1 MVYNMANNYYYGK
14 SNTAPKVENTHLTLI
29 ENGAVVKPVK
39 YNKNGTVKK
48 TRCNKQTGK
57 SSEVYAFRTEEE
69 LKAVY
74 SVLDNRIESTT
85 NNEDRQIAYRNK
97 LLFVLGIHLGIRASD
112 LRTLRW
118 SFFFDNDGNF
128 KECYTI
134 QPKKQ
139 KKYNKFVT
147 LFFNDTTKKAIMN
160 YLSVY
165 PYKNVNDLLFKSR
178 EGTDSIKEAT
188 IWNIIDK
195 VAKEAGIKQ
204 NIGSHSLRKTF
215 GYWIWH
221 NAQDK
226 NKALVI
232 LMRIFGHSDTAT
244 TAKYIGI
251 TTDEISE
258 TFDSLSLDFG
268 CV

>member
-1 MVYNMANNYYYGK
+1 MYTNANYFNEK
-14 SNTAPKVENTHLTLI
+14 SSVAPKLTTSSLVLI
-29 ENGAVVKPVK
+29 DGGATKIVKL
-39 YNKNGTVKK
+39 NKDGTVKK
-48 TRCNKQTGK
+48 TRCNKQAGK
-57 SSEVYAFRTEEE
+57 SSEVFAFRSEEE
-69 LKAVY
+69 LKDVY
-74 SVLDNRIESTT
+74 SVLDKRIETAT
-85 NNEDRQIAYRNK
+85 NAEDRQIAYRNK
-97 LLFVLGIHLGIRASD
+97 LLFILGIHLGIRASD

-118 SFFFDNDGNF
+118 SFFFDTDGEF
-128 KECYTI
+128 RESYTI

-147 LFFNDTTKKAIMN
+147 LFFNDTTKKAVQN

-165 PYKNVNDLLFKSR
+165 PCDDMNALIFKSR

-221 NAQDK
+221 NAEDK

>member
-1 MVYNMANNYYYGK
+1 MYSTNYYGNGK
-14 SNTAPKVENTHLTLI
+14 TSVAPKITTPTLVVLDG
-29 ENGAVVKPVK
+29 GATKTVKL
-39 YNKNGTVKK
+39 NKDGTVKRTK
-48 TRCNKQTGK
+48 SNKQAGK
-57 SSEVYAFRTEEE
+57 SSEVFAFRTEDE
-69 LKAVY
+69 LRAVY
-74 SVLDNRIESTT
+74 TVLDNRIATAT

-97 LLFVLGIHLGIRASD
+97 LLFILGIHLGIRASD
-112 LRTLRW
+112 LRMLRW

-128 KECYTI
+128 RESYTI

-147 LFFNDTTKKAIMN
+147 LFFNETTKKAVMN

-165 PYKNVNDLLFKSR
+165 PYENVDTFLFKSR
-178 EGTDSIKEAT
+178 EGSDSIKEAT
-188 IWNIIDK
+188 IWTIVDK
-195 VAKEAGIKQ
+195 IAKEAGITQ

-221 NAQDK
+221 EAQDK
-226 NKALVI
+226 TKALVV
-232 LMRIFGHSDTAT
+232 LMRIFGHSSTAT

>member
-1 MVYNMANNYYYGK
+1 M
-14 SNTAPKVENTHLTLI
+14 
-29 ENGAVVKPVK
+29 
-39 YNKNGTVKK
+39 
-48 TRCNKQTGK
+48 
-57 SSEVYAFRTEEE
+57 
-69 LKAVY
+69 
-74 SVLDNRIESTT
+74 
-85 NNEDRQIAYRNK
+85 
-97 LLFVLGIHLGIRASD
+97 
-112 LRTLRW
+112 
-118 SFFFDNDGNF
+118 
-128 KECYTI
+128 
-134 QPKKQ
+134 
-139 KKYNKFVT
+139 
-147 LFFNDTTKKAIMN
+147 
-160 YLSVY
+160 
-165 PYKNVNDLLFKSR
+165 FKSR

>member
-1 MVYNMANNYYYGK
+1 MYNEK
-14 SNTAPKVENTHLTLI
+14 SSVAPKTTTPSLVLI
-29 ENGAVVKPVK
+29 NGGATKTVKL
-39 YNKNGTVKK
+39 NKNGTVKK
-48 TRCNKQTGK
+48 TKCNKQVGK
-57 SSEVYAFRTEEE
+57 SSEVFAFRTEEE

-74 SVLDNRIESTT
+74 SVLDKRVKSAT
-85 NNEDRQIAYRNK
+85 NAEDRQIACRNK
-97 LLFVLGIHLGIRASD
+97 LLFVLGVHLGIRASD

-118 SFFFDNDGNF
+118 SFFFDTDGEF
-128 KECYTI
+128 RESYTI

-147 LFFNDTTKKAIMN
+147 LFFNDTTKKAVQN

-165 PYKNVNDLLFKSR
+165 PCDNMNAFIFKSR
-178 EGTDSIKEAT
+178 KGTDSIKEAT

-221 NAQDK
+221 EAQDK

-251 TTDEISE
+251 TTDEILE
-258 TFDSLSLDFG
+258 TFDSLCLDFG

>member
-1 MVYNMANNYYYGK
+1 MSTSYSKTNIAPQLTTPTFVVIDGGATTKDIKRNK
-14 SNTAPKVENTHLTLI
+14 SGNI
-29 ENGAVVKPVK
+29 
-39 YNKNGTVKK
+39 KK
-48 TRCNKQTGK
+48 TKCNKKSGI
-57 SSEVYAFRTEEE
+57 SSEVFAFRTEEE

-74 SVLDNRIESTT
+74 DILDGRIEAAT
-85 NNEDRQIAYRNK
+85 NSEDKRIAYRNK
-97 LLFVLGIHLGIRASD
+97 LLFALGIHLGIRASD

-118 SFFFDNDGNF
+118 SFFFDKNGEFRDS
-128 KECYTI
+128 YTI

-139 KKYNKFVT
+139 RKYHKFVT
-147 LFFNDTTKKAIMN
+147 LFFNETTKRAISN
-160 YLSVY
+160 YLSEY
-165 PYKNVNDLLFKSR
+165 PYDDINDFLFYSR
-178 EGTDSIKEAT
+178 EGGSITEAT
-188 IWNIIDK
+188 IWNILDK
-195 VAKEAGIKQ
+195 VSKEAGIKQ

-221 NAQDK
+221 NAEDK

-268 CV
+268 CL